1 MTFPGRATLSS
12 SPLMGAQGVDRYD
25 DTLLEPDELW
35 SQAPD
40 VLFALA
46 TIDVTPT
53 AKPVVNCHARCWGK
67 QLPE

>member
-1 MTFPGRATLSS
+1 
-12 SPLMGAQGVDRYD
+12 MGAQGVDRYD